1 MRAFVP
7 TQPRNPALSDPTA
20 LHDPLDIAILA
31 HVRHPIAQ
39 PFMGGMEAH
48 SWHLAAGLAARGHRV
63 RLLASGD
70 SRAPGELVAIVPR
83 HYEVDFPWHTSHGTA
98 GLNAHL
104 DEIYSGALIGLSR
117 ERPDVVHNNALH
129 RYPQAWAAIHR
140 QPMVSAMHVP
150 PFGALQRAVL
160 ADPRPWSLTTVTS
173 RAQVPRWWERP
184 PATAS
189 VVPNGIDP
197 DAWRFDARGG
207 GGAVWIGRITPNKAP
222 GAAIRAAKAAG
233 VPITLFGPIEHRDC
247 FEDEVRPHL
256 GPDVRYGGHLSSEAL
271 QRETGTFDLLVF
283 TPIWDEPFGLVAI
296 EAMACGLPVA
306 FVDMGAVAE
315 VVGPCGAGAA
325 RDDGAGLAAAIGT
338 AMAIDRAACRARVLE
353 RFTLARMIDRFEALY
368 RRAVAGVDLPILPDG
383 AVAAPM
389 AAE

>member
-1 MRAFVP
+1 MTDPIPLRAP
-7 TQPRNPALSDPTA
+7 SPAGA
-20 LHDPLDIAILA
+20 PLDVALLS
-31 HVRHPIAQ
+31 HVRHPVSQ

-48 SWHLAAGLAARGHRV
+48 SFHLAAGLVARGHRV
-63 RLLASGD
+63 RMLAAGD
-70 SRAPGELVAIVPR
+70 SVCPGELVPITPR
-83 HYEVDFPWHTSHGTA
+83 HYEVDFPWHTSHGTDA
-98 GLNAHL
+98 LNAHL
-104 DEIYSGALIGLSR
+104 DEIYSGALIALTR
-117 ERPDVVHNNALH
+117 DRPDVVHNNALH

-173 RAQVPRWWERP
+173 QRQVPRWWARP

-197 DAWRFDARGG
+197 EAWRYRAGGG

-222 GAAIRAAKAAG
+222 GAAIRAAMGAG
-233 VPITLFGPIEHRDC
+233 LPITLFGPIEHRDC
-247 FEDEVRPHL
+247 FEEEVRPHL
-256 GPDVRYGGHLSSEAL
+256 GPQVRYGGHLTTAEL
-271 QRETGTFDLLVF
+271 QREAGGFDVLVF

-306 FVDMGAVAE
+306 YFDSGAAAE
-315 VVGPCGAGAA
+315 VVGPCGAGAP
-325 RDDGAGLAAAIGT
+325 AGDAAALAAAIPA
-338 AMAIDRAACRARVLE
+338 AMAVPRSACRTRVLE
-353 RFTLARMIDRFEALY
+353 QFTLERMVDRFEALY
-368 RRAVAGVDLPILPDG
+368 RRAIEGVALPILPDG
-383 AVAAPM
+383 ALPAPM

>member
-1 MRAFVP
+1 MSEP
-7 TQPRNPALSDPTA
+7 TPLR
-20 LHDPLDIAILA
+20 DPLDVAILS

-48 SWHLAAGLAARGHRV
+48 SFHLAAGLVARGHRV
-63 RLLASGD
+63 RMLAAGD
-70 SRAPGELVAIVPR
+70 SACPGELVPIVAR
-83 HYEVDFPWHTSHGTA
+83 HYEVDFPWHVSHGTPA
-98 GLNAHL
+98 LNAHL
-104 DEIYSGALIGLSR
+104 DEIYSGALVDLTR
-117 ERPDVVHNNALH
+117 DRPDVVHNNALH

-173 RAQVPRWWERP
+173 RRQVARWWATP

-197 DAWRFDARGG
+197 DAWRFGPAGG

-222 GAAIRAAKAAG
+222 GAAIRAARAAG
-233 VPITLFGPIEHRDC
+233 LPITLFGPIEHRDC
-247 FEDEVRPHL
+247 FEEEVRPFL
-256 GPDVRYGGHLSSEAL
+256 GPDVRYGGHLSTAEL
-271 QRETGTFDLLVF
+271 QRELGGFDVLAF

-306 FVDMGAVAE
+306 WFDSGAAGE
-315 VVGPCGAGAA
+315 VVGPCGAGAPA
-325 RDDGAGLAAAIGT
+325 GDVPGLARALAD
-338 AMAIDRAACRARVLE
+338 ALAVDRAACRARVLE
-353 RFTLARMIDRFEALY
+353 RFTIGRMIDRFEALY
-368 RRAVAGVDLPILPDG
+368 RRAIAGVALPILPDG
-383 AVAAPM
+383 AVPAPM